1 MEPLE
6 KIQPISSVVNQP
18 HQFSYENGIYVTKVE
33 PGRAEGVLEVGPDS
47 INPHGMVHGGALA
60 TLADTVGGSCACATG
75 RRCVTASSSMEFLRP
90 ASGKRITCIAIRNPP
105 RNGSTAYCPS
115 RHHGDTLFLLQR
127 AMRIILSLH
136 PVLQQNGAD
145 VFSLQ
150 KERGPLLGLFMMKYF
165 KLDLYDIL

>member
-75 RRCVTASSSMEFLRP
+75 RRCVTASSSM
-90 ASGKRITCIAIRNPP
+90 
-105 RNGSTAYCPS
+105 
-115 RHHGDTLFLLQR
+115 
-127 AMRIILSLH
+127 
-136 PVLQQNGAD
+136 
-145 VFSLQ
+145 
-150 KERGPLLGLFMMKYF
+150 
-165 KLDLYDIL
+165 